1 MPETW
6 DDIVATIN
14 RRRELNDVAIME
26 MVEVRRRY
34 NADWVVPM
42 PDTQGEPQLPPITPA
57 LIAEAIDNVAMLA
70 TSVWPYMGSPP
81 VDPSKEKGTR
91 SREYADVRRK
101 VLYGTWHES
110 AGSLVL
116 RRAYRH
122 MAGYATACIMVRP
135 DFGKGMPIIEIR
147 DPLGTYPDPRAPED
161 LTPPDDCGYIYQR
174 SARWL
179 RDEYPH
185 LRYENGGIL
194 GLGGD
199 AELWDMLEWVD
210 CHKTVVGVLGPREE
224 GYESAEMWTKAS
236 GGLNP
241 MQEVDRWE
249 NQIGICPVVTM
260 PRVTLDRIASQ
271 VSHTVG
277 MVDLM
282 AKIMALALTAE
293 ERNVFADMYAV
304 GSRTGAPTIVSNGG
318 IWADGRTGQIN
329 LLENVDK
336 IGQMQTGANQTA
348 MQMLDRL
355 ERNFKVSGT
364 GLVPAMGGET
374 YGSLRTGRG
383 IDAMMGAAV
392 DPRVQELQDI
402 MQNGMRHL
410 NEIVFEMWKAYWPER
425 QVVLQTGW
433 ASSALV
439 EFTPK
444 THIEHTYNA
453 VKYPVP
459 GMSAESTTVTLG
471 QLYGMG
477 GMSMATLRRLHPWID
492 DPDMEG
498 KLRDEEDLEFAIME
512 SIKARASQGQLPE
525 IYVAEI
531 AQQRAKGLDVFA
543 AVKAADKVVQE
554 MQAAEAPP
562 VDPAAGLMAPP
573 ETMPGISDPN
583 SAAAALPAATEA
595 PPTISEPNNEQ
606 AAFEQLAQALQ
617 AG

>member
-6 DDIVATIN
+6 DDIVATVN

-42 PDTQGEPQLPPITPA
+42 PDTQGEPELPPITPA

-70 TSVWPYMGSPP
+70 TSTWPYMSSPP
-81 VDPSKEKGTR
+81 IDGSKESGRR

-110 AGSLVL
+110 AGGLVL

-122 MAGYATACIMVRP
+122 MAGYATAAIMVRP
-135 DFGKGMPIIEIR
+135 DYGKGVPIVEIR

-161 LTPPDDCGYIYQR
+161 LTPPADCGYIYQR

-199 AELWDMLEWVD
+199 AELWDLIEWVD
-210 CHKTVVGVLGPREE
+210 EDKCVIGVLGPRDD
-224 GYESAEMWTKAS
+224 GYESADLWSKAS
-236 GGLNP
+236 GGLSP
-241 MQEVDRWE
+241 MQEIDRWE
-249 NQIGICPVVTM
+249 NRIGMCPVVTL

-282 AKIMALALTAE
+282 AKIMALALVAE

-318 IWADGRTGQIN
+318 KWADGRSGEIN

-336 IGQMQTGANQTA
+336 IGQMQGQANQTSL
-348 MQMLDRL
+348 QMLDRL

-374 YGSLRTGRG
+374 YGALRTGRG

-410 NEIVFEMWKAYWPER
+410 NEIIFKMWKAYWPSKK
-425 QVVLQTGW
+425 VVLQTGW
-433 ASSALV
+433 ATSALI
-439 EFTPK
+439 EFTP
-444 THIEHTYNA
+444 TEHIEHVHNA
-453 VKYPVP
+453 VKYAIP

-477 GMSMATLRRLHPWID
+477 GISMASLRRQHPWID

-498 KLRDEEDLEFAIME
+498 RLRDEEDLEFAIME
-512 SIKARASQGQLPE
+512 SIKARAANGELPE

-531 AQQRAKGLDVFA
+531 AEARKKGQDIFT
-543 AVKAADKVVQE
+543 AV
-554 MQAAEAPP
+554 QAANKVIQEQQAAQL
-562 VDPAAGLMAPP
+562 PAAPP
-573 ETMPGISDPN
+573 EGMVAPPEAMPGMAAPE
-583 SAAAALPAATEA
+583 SAAAQLPAATEA
-595 PPTISEPNNEQ
+595 PPTIQPPNNEQ